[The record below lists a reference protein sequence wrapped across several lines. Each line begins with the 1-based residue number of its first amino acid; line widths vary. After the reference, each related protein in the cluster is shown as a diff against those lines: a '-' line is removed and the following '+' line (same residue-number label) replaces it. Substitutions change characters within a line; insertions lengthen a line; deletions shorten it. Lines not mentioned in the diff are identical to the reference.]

1 MKAGLESVL
10 HREWGRN
17 GLFSRLMW
25 PLSLVYGAIVST
37 RRANYERRS
46 DRVHHDTVPVV
57 VVGNLYVGG
66 TGKTPVV
73 IALTQAL
80 QQRGWT
86 PGIISRGY
94 GSRQG
99 DKPRTGLGEL
109 DPALFGDEP
118 ALIAAATG
126 APICVHPDR
135 PAALRRLRR
144 QFPGV
149 DVVISDDGLQ
159 HLALGRD
166 LEIVV
171 QDMRGIG
178 NGKLLPAGP
187 LREPAQRLES
197 VDFIINNLLPTDTAP
212 RVPSGMAHVVNMN
225 MQPLEVEHLVTGE
238 RQSWKHWLSAHAQA
252 PCAAAAAIGRPERFF
267 GMLEQ
272 YGLPLQQ
279 TLALPDHHAYAT
291 SPFQEMK
298 AECILITP
306 KDAVKCRKLADARL
320 YCVHPGPQFSDSTW
334 LDLVDDMLS
343 AISERKLASARAEA
357 LNSDF

>member
-1 MKAGLESVL
+1 MKAGLEAAL

-17 GLFSRLMW
+17 GLFSRLMR
-25 PLSLVYGAIVST
+25 PLSLMYGAIISA
-37 RRANYERRS
+37 RRASYERRPEL
-46 DRVHHDTVPVV
+46 VYHETLPVV

-80 QQRGWT
+80 QSRGWT

-94 GSRQG
+94 GSDSG
-99 DKPRTGLGEL
+99 DKPRTGQGEL
-109 DPALFGDEP
+109 DPAEYGDEP
-118 ALIAAATG
+118 ALIATATG
-126 APICVHPDR
+126 APVCVHPDR

-144 QFPGV
+144 QFPKV

-171 QDMRGIG
+171 QDVRGIG
-178 NGKLLPAGP
+178 NGRLLPAGP
-187 LREPAQRLES
+187 LREPARRLET
-197 VDFIINNLLPTDTAP
+197 VDFIINNLLPGDSAP
-212 RVPSGMAHVVNMN
+212 PLPSTMAHVVEMN
-225 MQPLEVEHLVTGE
+225 MEPQEVEHLVSGA
-238 RQSWKHWLSAHAQA
+238 RQSWQSWLSGHTGAT
-252 PCAAAAAIGRPERFF
+252 CAAAAAIGHPERFF
-267 GMLEQ
+267 GMLRHQ
-272 YGLPLQQ
+272 GLDLQQ
-279 TLALPDHHAYAT
+279 TLALPDHHAFET
-291 SPFQEMK
+291 SPFQGIK

-320 YCVHPGPQFSDSTW
+320 YCVHPGPRFSDPGW
-334 LDLVDDMLS
+334 LELAHDMLR
-343 AISERKLASARAEA
+343 AISASKLASTRAEA